1 MRANPI
7 INTSV
12 TKAHWFCRLTE
23 VLRLIGILRK
33 FNIGIRDVPNSEWDK
48 IEEMK
53 KDIDEGY
60 RTIDDKPDKC

>member
-1 MRANPI
+1 MEI
-7 INTSV
+7 EV
-12 TKAHWFCRLTE
+12 KAPQIETYE
-23 VLRLIGILRK
+23 K
-33 FNIGIRDVPNSEWDK
+33 PTDEE